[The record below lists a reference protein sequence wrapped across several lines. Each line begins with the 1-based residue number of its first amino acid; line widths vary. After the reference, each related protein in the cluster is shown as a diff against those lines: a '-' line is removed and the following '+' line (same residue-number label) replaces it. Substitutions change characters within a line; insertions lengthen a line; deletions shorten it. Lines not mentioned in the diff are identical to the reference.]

1 MRDDEQKIKNIEVKI
16 RDNEDYIEK
25 LMFEQNE
32 FKMKAHKAETS
43 NYSQKVEI
51 EKLTN
56 SLNSYKMEK
65 NAHEQLI
72 RQRE

>member
-32 FKMKAHKAETS
+32 FKMKAHKAES
-43 NYSQKVEI
+43 
-51 EKLTN
+51 
-56 SLNSYKMEK
+56 
-65 NAHEQLI
+65 
-72 RQRE
+72 